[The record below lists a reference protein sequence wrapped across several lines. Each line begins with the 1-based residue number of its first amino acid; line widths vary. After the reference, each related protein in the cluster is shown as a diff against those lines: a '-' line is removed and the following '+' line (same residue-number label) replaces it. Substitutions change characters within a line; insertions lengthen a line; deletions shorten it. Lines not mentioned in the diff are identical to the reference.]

1 MVSATH
7 NRITNFSSR
16 FIRSGC
22 IHSVR
27 GENMY
32 YTDKIERI
40 VMAVLSQDVTSYRLA
55 KDLGYSNN
63 STISKMRRGETSI
76 RGLSLEKLA
85 AFEEYYRNKMEG

>member
-1 MVSATH
+1 MVSIAYD
-7 NRITNFSSR
+7 RITNFSSR

-22 IHSVR
+22 IHSIR
-27 GENMY
+27 GEKMY

-63 STISKMRRGETSI
+63 STISKLRRGETSI
-76 RGLSLEKLA
+76 RGLSLDKLA
-85 AFEEYYRNKMEG
+85 VFEEYYRNKMEG